1 MDGTGDQ
8 IDDQE
13 NENGTEPPGSIHVKK
28 VKKVQYIIEINS
40 VSLNIFR
47 TWCILRDNG
56 PDDRENGEQ
65 DEQSDGEFE
74 GTEKI
79 EKDFKKS
86 FFFFA
91 DLYFRFIHGIRT
103 LKEKIYSIY
112 PFPFCYSERKS
123 FLRMQ
128 GSN

>member
-47 TWCILRDNG
+47 TRCILLDNG
-56 PDDRENGEQ
+56 SNNGENSEQ
-65 DEQSDGEFE
+65 DKETDGEFE
-74 GTEKI
+74 GTKKV
-79 EKDFKKS
+79 EKDIKKS
-86 FFFFA
+86 LFFFG
-91 DLYFRFIHGIRT
+91 DLWSRLFHDIST
-103 LKEKIYSIY
+103 LKDKIYSILNL
-112 PFPFCYSERKS
+112 PFLLFRTKS
-123 FLRMQ
+123 FL
-128 GSN
+128 GDVGK